1 MSVKS
6 RQRMPPSNQRSLV
19 FHYVHQELVTKDAE
33 TKLSHPDSV
42 LAATTYVLLDS
53 WTSNGTKRKGA
64 HDMNA
69 PTDYHLNVN

>member
-1 MSVKS
+1 MTKF
-6 RQRMPPSNQRSLV
+6 NQTLRAFLYVLQVHV
-19 FHYVHQELVTKDAE
+19 FKIVIKTRLPRDA
-33 TKLSHPDSV
+33 V